1 MKIDEEKLYQAYYQP
16 DCLWTEGKAIK
27 ELHKITSMPRK
38 DIKLWSAKQ
47 ALWQVHIPP
56 PKEIHHPHYDV
67 TKPNEQHQFDLLYMP
82 HNLFEGNTYKYI
94 LTGIDVASRYKV
106 ARPLMTKKSNE
117 VAFVLQGIYKKGSV
131 LKYPKTFQCDNG
143 SEFKNEVTKLLEK
156 HNVEIR
162 RATTKYKHTHTAFVE
177 AFNKEFAKLL
187 FKPMDAPELQA
198 LNQWMLKSF
207 KKYQQFRSK
216 MSNTKSSV

>member
-67 TKPNEQHQFDLLYMP
+67 TKPNEQHQFDWLYMS
-82 HNLFEGNTYKYI
+82 HNLFGGNMYKYI
-94 LTGIDVASRYKV
+94 LQMLHQDITSPGPLGPQNK
-106 ARPLMTKKSNE
+106 ARLH
-117 VAFVLQGIYKKGSV
+117 L
-131 LKYPKTFQCDNG
+131 C
-143 SEFKNEVTKLLEK
+143 
-156 HNVEIR
+156 
-162 RATTKYKHTHTAFVE
+162 
-177 AFNKEFAKLL
+177 
-187 FKPMDAPELQA
+187 
-198 LNQWMLKSF
+198 
-207 KKYQQFRSK
+207 
-216 MSNTKSSV
+216 